1 MHCMTS
7 DLWQTGAKNSVTN
20 VNSLTQLYPI
30 LHINSIICYHSNRYN
45 LETSVILSLGKC
57 ALIVTRPHLFHSS
70 PIGRTFIR
78 SFFFFFIGSFYII
91 WNFFWITAYKTSNNV
106 LQISCCEFEYFSI
119 NKRYTS
125 RRRQRNERTKS
136 QNEPARIWGAVIHG
150 NIDIHNR
157 VRTPEK
163 CSPRI
168 YLPFSKQSIG
178 ATACGST
185 SIVWQLL

>member
-1 MHCMTS
+1 MHLKTE
-7 DLWQTGAKNSVTN
+7 LWCN
-20 VNSLTQLYPI
+20 LQLGMI
-30 LHINSIICYHSNRYN
+30 
-45 LETSVILSLGKC
+45 
-57 ALIVTRPHLFHSS
+57 HL
-70 PIGRTFIR
+70 
-78 SFFFFFIGSFYII
+78 SFYIT
-91 WNFFWITAYKTSNNV
+91 WNCFWITAYKTSNNV

-168 YLPFSKQSIG
+168 YLPFSKQSIE
-178 ATACGST
+178 ATARGST
-185 SIVWQLL
+185 SLVWQLLSFGSVNSN

>member
-1 MHCMTS
+1 M
-7 DLWQTGAKNSVTN
+7 
-20 VNSLTQLYPI
+20 
-30 LHINSIICYHSNRYN
+30 
-45 LETSVILSLGKC
+45 
-57 ALIVTRPHLFHSS
+57 
-70 PIGRTFIR
+70 
-78 SFFFFFIGSFYII
+78 
-91 WNFFWITAYKTSNNV
+91 
-106 LQISCCEFEYFSI
+106 QISCCEFEYFSI

-168 YLPFSKQSIG
+168 YLPFSKAIYWGNCTWFNLPRLTVPFVWFCEFELDYGYLVTPYLSQKISGREIVG
-178 ATACGST
+178 VWKLARLVTADWNT
-185 SIVWQLL
+185 RDFQRWPAM